1 MDLPTPTH
9 LTTLRHL
16 LTCRMQELRGDVRAA
31 EAAQRASTDADG
43 HEVVDRKDEAARH
56 QLSDL
61 GDVQEQRDLDEME
74 GVQAALQRLDSGTY
88 GNCADCGE
96 PIALQR
102 LLVQPAALRC
112 APCQAA
118 HEHAADRAGSRRA
131 SP

>member
-1 MDLPTPTH
+1 MDLPTQTH

-16 LTCRMQELRGDVRAA
+16 LTYRLRELGGEVRDA
-31 EAAQRASTDADG
+31 AAQRESTDAGD
-43 HEVVDRKDEAARH
+43 HEVVDRKDEAA
-56 QLSDL
+56 QQQFADL
-61 GDVQEQRDLDEME
+61 GDAQEQRDLDEMDD
-74 GVQAALQRLDSGTY
+74 VRAALQRLDSGTY
-88 GNCADCGE
+88 GNCADCSE

-118 HEHAADRAGSRRA
+118 HEQAAERAGSRRA